1 MTYCIILARGTFLL
15 DLMIWDHPSH
25 LVLTQKKKNKMIF
38 IFVTVIIKL
47 HFFNKSFKCKIFIG

>member
-25 LVLTQKKKNKMIF
+25 LILTQKKKKQRY
-38 IFVTVIIKL
+38 L
-47 HFFNKSFKCKIFIG
+47 YLLL

>member
-25 LVLTQKKKNKMIF
+25 LILTQKKKNNDIY
-38 IFVTVIIKL
+38 ICYCD
-47 HFFNKSFKCKIFIG
+47 NKVAFLK